1 MKILI
6 IRNYPNYMDVQFN
19 TYNIQEIG
27 LAKALVRKGHKC
39 DIVFWAD
46 KEEKTID
53 YVFDSEKHIT
63 VFYRFGKSILKN
75 AIYNNINDL
84 ICKYDVI
91 QPCEYNQYQSW
102 VLAKKYPK
110 KTVIY
115 HGPYFS
121 DFNKRF
127 NLMCKIFDVFF
138 LKRYIKLGTKFMVKS
153 NLACSFLNEKGILE
167 KNISTVGVGL
177 DLGALSTNEDDVVPA
192 FISKIDRFK
201 DDVKLLYIGRLEERR
216 NIPYI
221 YDVLKAVL
229 DKGFSAKLIIVGK
242 GDKEYTDRCNDYA
255 EKIGVTERIYKTDK
269 LEQKY
274 MSKLYEKS
282 DFFLLPTH
290 YEIFGMVL
298 LEAMYFKALVITTL
312 NGGSDVLIEN
322 GKNGIVMDCDAEKC
336 AEKIIRL
343 FENKEIYNS
352 ICMEAYNH
360 IKSNFIWDSL
370 VSKFIKAYE
379 SLRQEDL

>member
-6 IRNYPNYMDVQFN
+6 IRNYPSHIDVQFN

-46 KEEKTID
+46 KEEKTVD
-53 YVFDSEKHIT
+53 YIFDGDKHIT
-63 VFYRFGKSILKN
+63 IFYRFGKNILKN
-75 AIYNNINDL
+75 AIYNSIDDL

-102 VLAKKYPK
+102 VLAKKYPG

-121 DFNKRF
+121 DFNKRY
-127 NLMCKIFDVFF
+127 NLMCQIFDAFF
-138 LKRYIKLGTKFMVKS
+138 LKRYIKLDTKFMVKS
-153 NLACSFLNEKGILE
+153 SLAFSFLNKKGIF
-167 KNISTVGVGL
+167 KRNISTVGVGL
-177 DLGALSTNEDDVVPA
+177 DLGVLSKSEEGVIPT
-192 FISKIDRFK
+192 FISDIDEFK
-201 DDVKLLYIGRLEERR
+201 DEVKLLYIGRLEERR

-229 DKGFSAKLIIVGK
+229 DRGLSAVLIIVGK
-242 GDKEYTDRCNDYA
+242 GDKKYIDKCNDYA
-255 EKIGVTERIYKTDK
+255 ERLGITERIHKIDK
-269 LEQKY
+269 LEQKHL
-274 MSKLYEKS
+274 SRLYQKS
-282 DFFLLPTH
+282 DFFLLPTY

-298 LEAMYFKALVITTL
+298 LEAMYYKTLVITTL

-322 GKNGIVMDCDAEKC
+322 EKNGIVMDCDSQKC
-336 AEKIIRL
+336 AEKIINL
-343 FENKEIYNS
+343 YENKGLYDS
-352 ICMEAYNH
+352 ICMAAYAL
-360 IKSNFIWDSL
+360 IKNDFTWDSL
-370 VSKFIKAYE
+370 VGKFIKAYE
-379 SLRQEDL
+379 SLRKEDS